1 MNNTDTM
8 MSTRFQSLKI
18 LTFILAT
25 GLSSGQAVA
34 QSSATADAA
43 VLATILTP
51 ITIEKVTD
59 LSFGKVVAG
68 AGTVAL
74 TPTSATVRTV
84 TGDVQVVGI
93 GFTAAA
99 FTIGGAAGAIYTL
112 TLPTTAVLTHTDN
125 ATMTMEVSPITRNL
139 TASNTFDTTTGN
151 TQNLYLGGV
160 LRVAA
165 AQSAGNYSGNITVT
179 VDYN

>member
-8 MSTRFQSLKI
+8 MITRFQSLKI
-18 LTFILAT
+18 LTFILAA
-25 GLSSGQAVA
+25 GLTAGQAMA
-34 QSSATADAA
+34 QSSAAADAA

-51 ITIEKVTD
+51 ISITKVTD

-74 TPTSATVRTV
+74 TPTSATVRSV
-84 TGDVQVVGI
+84 TGDVQVVGD

-99 FTIGGAAGAIYTL
+99 FTIGGAAGASYTL
-112 TLPTTAVLTHTDN
+112 TLPTTAVLTNTDGT
-125 ATMTMEVSPITRNL
+125 TMTVAPITSNL
-139 TASNTFDTTTGN
+139 TAGNNTFSTSAEN

-160 LRVAA
+160 LTVAA
-165 AQSAGNYSGNITVT
+165 AQSAGNYIGAVTVT

>member
-51 ITIEKVTD
+51 ITIEKV
-59 LSFGKVVAG
+59 AG

-99 FTIGGAAGAIYTL
+99 FTIGGAAGATYTL